1 MEVKILN
8 LDKSFGKTKVID
20 NLDLIVKSHEFM
32 TLLGASG
39 CGKTTTLRLILGSIS
54 PDNGKIYLN
63 DEDVT
68 NIPCYKRNVGI
79 VYQNYAL
86 FPHMT
91 IFENIAFGLKVKH
104 EKNVESKVCSIIEK
118 LRIQGL
124 QERYP
129 NQISG
134 GQQQRV
140 ALARTLVVQPKMLLL
155 DEPLS
160 NIDAKLRYEVKH
172 ELLKIHKT
180 FGITTLYV
188 THNIEEALTLSDRI
202 AIMDKGKIVE
212 VGKPME
218 LYSHPKQEYTKQF
231 VGIVRKEIDELNQ
244 LTK

>member
-1 MEVKILN
+1 
-8 LDKSFGKTKVID
+8 
-20 NLDLIVKSHEFM
+20 M

-39 CGKTTTLRLILGSIS
+39 CGKTTTLKLILGNIS

-68 NIPCYKRNVGI
+68 DIPCYKRNVGI

-104 EKNVESKVCSIIEK
+104 EKDVESKVFSIMEK
-118 LRIQGL
+118 LKILGL
-124 QERYP
+124 QQRYP

-140 ALARTLVVQPKMLLL
+140 ALARTLIVQPRILLL

-160 NIDAKLRYEVKH
+160 NIDAKLRYEVKS
-172 ELLKIHKT
+172 ELLGIHKMT
-180 FGITTLYV
+180 KITTLYV

-212 VGKPME
+212 VGKPAD
-218 LYSHPKQEYTKQF
+218 LYSNPKKEYTKQF
-231 VGIVRKEIDELNQ
+231 VGIIHKKIEELNR